1 MEKKEEIKTVAN
13 NKKAFYD
20 YHIMEKWE
28 AGIALHGTEVK
39 SIRNGSVNIKDAFAK
54 VVNGEIYLMNA
65 HISPYSHGNLNNHE
79 PLRDRKLLL
88 HKIEIERLIGKMAK
102 KGFSLIP
109 LSVYFKKG
117 KIKVEIALGK
127 GKKEY
132 DRRADIKKKD
142 IQREEA
148 RYDIKM

>member
-1 MEKKEEIKTVAN
+1 
-13 NKKAFYD
+13 
-20 YHIMEKWE
+20 MEKWE

>member
-142 IQREEA
+142 IQR
-148 RYDIKM
+148 

>member
-148 RYDIKM
+148 RDDIKM